1 MVQKATQ
8 STTASSFSRELAH
21 ILFER
26 RRLIQA
32 IFFLIFLPVLA
43 TAILLP
49 PSYCASGKFVIS
61 VPEQLDPLR
70 RENFYDYQN
79 RAKRLLQQQKEII
92 FSDRVVSNVIQSFYP
107 DQDAGKLSA
116 DVDIEK
122 IKKKMEVTP
131 PQGESFNESSVF
143 YISYIDSNAK
153 RAADYAGAICA
164 AYLKVYNE
172 IAKENAGFSFDFFKR
187 QTDQLYEEM
196 IQREK
201 SLRDYEV
208 EHSEAVIGM
217 LNMES
222 DRGTNMEVGPNALLT
237 QYTGRYHDLQDQLA
251 GISAAVGELEKEVG
265 RSDNPAV
272 LGDMQVPGHAIATFK
287 NKVAQLQIQLNEMRS
302 QFKDNFQPVQ
312 QAKKELEFN
321 LSSLKDELARSIR
334 AQKITAQAVAAR
346 IKELEEVIGE
356 LRQKIRSTAEQ
367 RAQYEHFK
375 QQYNL
380 AKDTYA
386 RARDQLEQ
394 SRLAV
399 ALDQAKQSITQV
411 DVPMVP
417 DQPIKPNRPLLIAL
431 GLLGGL
437 LFAVA
442 IAVTVDYLDH
452 TIKRPEDID
461 RRLDVPIFGSLPR
474 IG

>member
-49 PSYCASGKFVIS
+49 PSYRASGKFVIS

-272 LGDMQVPGHAIATFK
+272 LGDMQVPGAGGEMHQFV
-287 NKVAQLQIQLNEMRS
+287 NERLNLVKR
-302 QFKDNFQPVQ
+302 DNLF
-312 QAKKELEFN
+312 
-321 LSSLKDELARSIR
+321 
-334 AQKITAQAVAAR
+334 
-346 IKELEEVIGE
+346 
-356 LRQKIRSTAEQ
+356 
-367 RAQYEHFK
+367 H
-375 QQYNL
+375 
-380 AKDTYA
+380 
-386 RARDQLEQ
+386 
-394 SRLAV
+394 
-399 ALDQAKQSITQV
+399 
-411 DVPMVP
+411 
-417 DQPIKPNRPLLIAL
+417 LIA
-431 GLLGGL
+431 
-437 LFAVA
+437 AP
-442 IAVTVDYLDH
+442 Y
-452 TIKRPEDID
+452 
-461 RRLDVPIFGSLPR
+461 
-474 IG
+474 